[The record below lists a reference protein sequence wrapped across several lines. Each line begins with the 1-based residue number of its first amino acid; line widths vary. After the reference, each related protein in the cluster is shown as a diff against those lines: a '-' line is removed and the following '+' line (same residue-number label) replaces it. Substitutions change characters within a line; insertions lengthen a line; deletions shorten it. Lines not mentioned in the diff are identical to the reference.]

1 MSVSP
6 PLLYFLSLTYK
17 LILMKKLCLVL
28 GMLLAHAGAH
38 AAPKY
43 IEAPPLAK
51 AVTTP
56 VGEVRGKRLRLPM
69 ITWGGDIATILANG
83 GTKKTQ
89 SGSLF
94 DKAGISAE
102 LVREDAFVRQ
112 LERYIAGESP
122 FLRGTVGMLNLASD
136 VLAKDARIKP
146 VVIYQLTW
154 SAGGDALVVKPGI
167 RTAADLRGKTI
178 AVQAYGPHVDYLAKI
193 LSDAGLKTS
202 DVKLRW
208 LPDLTGTDNA
218 PMAAFYES
226 DIDAAFTIIPD
237 ALALTSGGNTGTG
250 AEDSVKG
257 ARILLSTKTANR
269 IISDVYAVRSDYFNA
284 NRAKVQSFVGA
295 LMQAERELATLVK
308 NRSQRSADYQKIM
321 SQAAALLLDSA
332 QAVSDAEGLYADC
345 EFVGLR
351 GNTQFFTDQNYPRGL
366 GKLNAESQ
374 NAFSTMG
381 LTSGGSVLA
390 SANWNYGAIE
400 AAIGT
405 DTRSETPRFDQG
417 KVASLV
423 TRKQQTGALSEGE
436 LFRFEVF
443 FKPNQKTFAE
453 DLYKDSFDRVISL
466 ASTYG
471 GAIITIEGHSD
482 PLGYLR
488 KKSNGEPAVVLGQIK
503 QSAKNLSIGRAQSV
517 RDSIIS
523 YANRQSIGLDAS
535 QFAVVGHGI
544 GQPATGICN
553 RDPCPPKTEQE
564 WRSNMRV
571 EFRILQVEA
580 EESVFKPLG
589 GG

>member
-1 MSVSP
+1 M
-6 PLLYFLSLTYK
+6 
-17 LILMKKLCLVL
+17 LMKKLCLVL

-366 GKLNAESQ
+366 GKLNA
-374 NAFSTMG
+374 
-381 LTSGGSVLA
+381 
-390 SANWNYGAIE
+390 
-400 AAIGT
+400 
-405 DTRSETPRFDQG
+405 
-417 KVASLV
+417 
-423 TRKQQTGALSEGE
+423 
-436 LFRFEVF
+436 
-443 FKPNQKTFAE
+443 
-453 DLYKDSFDRVISL
+453 
-466 ASTYG
+466 
-471 GAIITIEGHSD
+471 
-482 PLGYLR
+482 
-488 KKSNGEPAVVLGQIK
+488 
-503 QSAKNLSIGRAQSV
+503 
-517 RDSIIS
+517 
-523 YANRQSIGLDAS
+523 
-535 QFAVVGHGI
+535 
-544 GQPATGICN
+544 
-553 RDPCPPKTEQE
+553 
-564 WRSNMRV
+564 
-571 EFRILQVEA
+571 
-580 EESVFKPLG
+580 
-589 GG
+589 